1 MSLIFVYG
9 VLFMFEMFM
18 LEMLVSSS
26 NLDSS
31 FYYHDGNSYMVVP
44 VLISF

>member
-9 VLFMFEMFM
+9 VLFMF
-18 LEMLVSSS
+18 EMLVSSS